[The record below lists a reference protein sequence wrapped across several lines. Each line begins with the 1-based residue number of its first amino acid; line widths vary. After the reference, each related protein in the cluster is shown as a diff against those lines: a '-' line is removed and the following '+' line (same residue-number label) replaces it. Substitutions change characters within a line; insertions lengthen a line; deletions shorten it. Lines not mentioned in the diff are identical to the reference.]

1 MLINLTDVLSCDGK
15 VVKRT
20 VETELKSFDTDLGHF
35 PLSEEEPLA
44 LTLTNLGKDK
54 LLIEGSTKL
63 KTVIPCDRCLKPVEH
78 SFDMICEE
86 ECVLPQ
92 HASEDSYVDG
102 MFLDTDRMITHEI
115 LLQWPSKNLC
125 RPDCK
130 GLCSVCGHDLNVSE
144 CGCNRVVPDPRMAAI
159 QDLFQTFQQESEKS

>member
-54 LLIEGSTKL
+54 LLI
-63 KTVIPCDRCLKPVEH
+63 
-78 SFDMICEE
+78 
-86 ECVLPQ
+86 
-92 HASEDSYVDG
+92 
-102 MFLDTDRMITHEI
+102 
-115 LLQWPSKNLC
+115 
-125 RPDCK
+125 
-130 GLCSVCGHDLNVSE
+130 
-144 CGCNRVVPDPRMAAI
+144 
-159 QDLFQTFQQESEKS
+159 